1 MICPFCGQETP
12 DGGARCEYCGADLR
26 EEYEREEAMLREARR
41 RVNLDR
47 RLDAAQAAPPV
58 RVEDIRRARELD
70 ERERRL
76 QERERALKEAEI
88 AARERVVQQREQAAS
103 AREDAVYAEEMRG
116 ARKASRRKEI
126 EEEEEEEE
134 RRGRGVRGRGLMCAA
149 FWVSFIGLLFCAAL
163 GTGQVEI
170 PPELVYVARAS
181 EQYGAFCIVS
191 GILALIGWVNNSR
204 LFAALTL
211 VYCGYAVLEF
221 QAPFQLVAGVCAL
234 IAAFLLPRKG
244 AWVR

>member
-70 ERERRL
+70 ERERLL

-103 AREDAVYAEEMRG
+103 ARVSVLALFPAST
-116 ARKASRRKEI
+116 RKARGPQRRSH
-126 EEEEEEEE
+126 
-134 RRGRGVRGRGLMCAA
+134 A
-149 FWVSFIGLLFCAAL
+149 FPD
-163 GTGQVEI
+163 E
-170 PPELVYVARAS
+170 PE
-181 EQYGAFCIVS
+181 
-191 GILALIGWVNNSR
+191 
-204 LFAALTL
+204 
-211 VYCGYAVLEF
+211 
-221 QAPFQLVAGVCAL
+221 
-234 IAAFLLPRKG
+234 
-244 AWVR
+244 